1 MRWIHRSQKSFS
13 QSFFLILI
21 WLYFLFHHST
31 QCAPKYHLA
40 DSMETVL
47 PNSFQT
53 KRWNS
58 ARWIHRTERNFWENF
73 LLLFIW
79 VYFLWPYSLQRD
91 PKYQFSDSTKT
102 GLANGSMKY
111 RCNSV
116 NWIHISQ
123 SSFSE
128 NFFLLFISV
137 YFHCHRK
144 LHCTQKY
151 PIADFQKTE
160 LANWSMKKK
169 SVTLWVAFTPHNVA
183 SQNASFQFLS

>member
-47 PNSFQT
+47 PNSFET

-58 ARWIHRTERNFWENF
+58 ARWIHRTERNFSENF
-73 LLLFIW
+73 FLVFICL
-79 VYFLWPYSLQRD
+79 YFLWTCSLQRD
-91 PKYQFSDSTKT
+91 PKYQFSDSTKR
-102 GLANGSMKY
+102 GLAIVSTKC

-116 NWIHISQ
+116 SWNHTSQ
-123 SSFSE
+123 SSFSKSSYLDRAE
-128 NFFLLFISV
+128 VICGLGTPPFVFLQILSK
-137 YFHCHRK
+137 HC
-144 LHCTQKY
+144 
-151 PIADFQKTE
+151 
-160 LANWSMKKK
+160 
-169 SVTLWVAFTPHNVA
+169 
-183 SQNASFQFLS
+183 